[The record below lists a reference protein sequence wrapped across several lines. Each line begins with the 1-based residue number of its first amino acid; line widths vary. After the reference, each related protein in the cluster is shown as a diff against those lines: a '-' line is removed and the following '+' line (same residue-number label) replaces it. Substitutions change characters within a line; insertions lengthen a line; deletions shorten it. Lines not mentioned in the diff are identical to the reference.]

1 MRRKGE
7 KMNEREQNRS
17 TSLTPR
23 EQNEEGSGLTSREHN
38 EERRRFYAPTKH
50 NRLQRK
56 VGYDY
61 SRPGMYLITVTTTDR
76 LRLLGTLIGESLEEA
91 RVEASPLGESVVRA
105 FREMAA
111 KVTKESGCRVQVLQ
125 YQIMPDHFHGI
136 LYIRDVL
143 SAEWTLGRMIAGW
156 KGECSRMYWRYLD
169 LMAEERNEEKD
180 ASLTPRK
187 RDEEK
192 DSSLTP
198 REQNEK
204 RKPLFTPGFN
214 DRILFHKGQL
224 KAWIEYLR
232 DNPSRLWLK
241 MNYPDRL
248 HKVRDFV
255 AGRSN
260 HRYTAM
266 GEILLARYPDRMQ
279 VRCHRKLSEEEI
291 HAEEARYLAI
301 ARSGVV
307 LVSPFIS
314 PAEKAVY
321 AACYKEK
328 LRMIHIVKRGLD
340 GKFVYPSGADLRGC
354 TFGFLLVLAPY
365 EDYSPETSEE
375 RITRAQCLDMNAY
388 AKDLSTLDI
397 SSLSSSDVSLR

>member
-1 MRRKGE
+1 MRRFICVYQKKAVPLQRKRE

-23 EQNEEGSGLTSREHN
+23 EKNEK
-38 EERRRFYAPTKH
+38 RRRFNAPTKH

-76 LRLLGTLIGESLEEA
+76 LRLLGTLTGGSLEEA

-105 FREMAA
+105 FKEMAA
-111 KVTKESGCRVQVLQ
+111 RVTKESGSRIQVLQ

-143 SAEWTLGRMIAGW
+143 LAEWTLGRMIAGW
-156 KGECSRMYWRYLD
+156 KGECSRLYWKNLD
-169 LMAEERNEEKD
+169 LTAE
-180 ASLTPRK
+180 
-187 RDEEK
+187 
-192 DSSLTP
+192 
-198 REQNEK
+198 EQNEK
-204 RKPLFTPGFN
+204 RKPLFSPGFN
-214 DRILFHKGQL
+214 DRILYHKGQL
-224 KAWIEYLR
+224 QAWIEYLR

-241 MNYPDRL
+241 LHYPDRL
-248 HKVRDFV
+248 HKVREFE

-266 GEILLARYPDRMQ
+266 GEISLVRYPDRMQ
-279 VRCHRKLSEEEI
+279 VRCHRNLSEDEI
-291 HAEEARYLAI
+291 HAEVERYLAN

-321 AACYKEK
+321 TACYKEK
-328 LRMIHIVKRGLD
+328 LRMIHIVQRGLD
-340 GKFVYPSGADLRGC
+340 GKFVYPSGADLKGC
-354 TFGFLLVLAPY
+354 TSGFLLVLAPY
-365 EDYSPETSEE
+365 EDYSPETSAE
-375 RITRAQCLDMNAY
+375 RVTRSQCLDMNAY
-388 AKDLSTLDI
+388 AKDLSSLDI
-397 SSLSSSDVSLR
+397 SSLSSSDVSSR